1 MKYFQ
6 SLPLIDSSQKLI
18 KIGNFGTLEGS
29 LQGANGTPFIAFSLE
44 HWLVNATTHR
54 TRAAAVSQALA
65 CQCKSLRELPKPG
78 KRRSFPKICLFCRV
92 DLLQKTN
99 SSWYCRQMGRSG
111 YSIFTV
117 THPWDNL
124 VDFQTSMNC
133 LVNNFAVGIVLLRTK
148 PWHIVSSFI
157 RNETKSAF
165 YFSKRLLNWCCF
177 VTIRSCWIKT
187 LEMRPWKLT
196 IKLFGESN

>member
-1 MKYFQ
+1 MV
-6 SLPLIDSSQKLI
+6 IGWKLL

-54 TRAAAVSQALA
+54 TRAAVSQALA

-92 DLLQKTN
+92 DLLQQTN

-111 YSIFTV
+111 YSIFTI

-124 VDFQTSMNC
+124 VDFQTSMKC
-133 LVNNFAVGIVLLRTK
+133 VVNNFEVGIVLLFIYLRRTK
-148 PWHIVSSFI
+148 SWHIVLNFI
-157 RNETKSAF
+157 RNKTKSAF
-165 YFSKRLLNWCCF
+165 
-177 VTIRSCWIKT
+177 
-187 LEMRPWKLT
+187 
-196 IKLFGESN
+196 